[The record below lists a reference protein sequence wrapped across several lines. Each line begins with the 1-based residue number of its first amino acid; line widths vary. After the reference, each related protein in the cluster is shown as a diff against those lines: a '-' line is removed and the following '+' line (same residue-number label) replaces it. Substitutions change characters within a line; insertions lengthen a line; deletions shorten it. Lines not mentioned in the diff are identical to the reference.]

1 MLLSDTAIAI
11 LATFLA
17 FLSHRIESLLSYT
30 PVWHRFHF
38 RGLSFIVTFWSH
50 GFLSVVCF
58 QSTFGHSKYSFFH
71 MNFRTIYSNSAM
83 FVLFF
88 LTGSTADGI
97 KQLTSLSYW
106 AILLKKKAW
115 ALIYKVFY
123 SLPLSLFL
131 RWVYTFMGVHVS
143 VCVQGLWAYM
153 RVEVRRQLRV
163 LPLMLCIFLFEAGSH
178 WPEIHQLDQ
187 AGSSKPCLASL
198 ANYTRLS
205 DWPAG
210 LWDLHLSNTGVPS
223 TYHCVS
229 GGLNSGPYACKASP
243 VPAEPLPMPSSLFF
257 TEVLGFS

>member
-123 SLPLSLFL
+123 SLPLSLSFSDGCTRLWVCMCPCVCRACEHTCVWRSEDNFVFFL
-131 RWVYTFMGVHVS
+131 WCCAYF
-143 VCVQGLWAYM
+143 CLKQGL
-153 RVEVRRQLRV
+153 
-163 LPLMLCIFLFEAGSH
+163 
-178 WPEIHQLDQ
+178 
-187 AGSSKPCLASL
+187 
-198 ANYTRLS
+198 
-205 DWPAG
+205 
-210 LWDLHLSNTGVPS
+210 TGQ
-223 TYHCVS
+223 
-229 GGLNSGPYACKASP
+229 K
-243 VPAEPLPMPSSLFF
+243 F
-257 TEVLGFS
+257 TN